1 MDRRTFLKTAGIG
14 SAAAML
20 SPFGGC
26 QFFEKRKPNIIF
38 IMADDLGYGEL
49 GCYGQE
55 KIRTPNIDRLAAEGM
70 KFTQLYA
77 GSPVCA
83 PSRCTLLTGKHTGHA
98 YIRGNDEMPERGDV
112 WHDPNLEGQ
121 RPLLPNTTTIGTLLQ
136 EAGYKTAA
144 IGKWGLGGP
153 GSTGHPNK
161 QGFDF
166 FYGYLCQR
174 VAHNYYPTHLW
185 RNEEKDIL
193 EGNEYFLPHQ
203 KFPADADPNDP
214 KAYEKYRGKHYSM
227 DYLTKEALNF
237 IQENKDQPFFLY
249 LPYTVPHLALQ
260 VPDDSL
266 EEYLGEFPETPYLG
280 NRGYLPQRMPHAA
293 YAAMI
298 TRMDRDIGKILAL
311 LKKLGLDEDTLIF
324 FTSDNGATFQGIGGA
339 DPAFF
344 KSNAPFRGFKQDVYE
359 GGIRVPMV
367 ARWKGKIEP
376 RAMTDHISAFW
387 DVMPTLAELVGMK
400 PPNDIDGI
408 SFLPTLLGKNQKQKK
423 HDYLYWEYAGRKQAV
438 RMGNW
443 KGVRLRPSKPIQL
456 YDLSKDI
463 REENDVAQNY
473 PDVVRQIEAIMIEGR
488 TESKLFPL
496 VKE

>member
-1 MDRRTFLKTAGIG
+1 MDRRTFLKTAGLG
-14 SAAAML
+14 SAAAMF
-20 SPFGGC
+20 SPLDGC

-98 YIRGNDEMPERGDV
+98 YIRGNDEMSERGDV

-136 EAGYKTAA
+136 EADYKTAA

-193 EGNEYFLPHQ
+193 EGNEYFFPHQ

-214 KAYEKYRGKHYSM
+214 KAYEKYRGKQYSM
-227 DYLTKEALNF
+227 DLLTKEALNF
-237 IQENKDQPFFLY
+237 IRENHNRPFFLY

-266 EEYLGEFPETPYLG
+266 QEYLGKFPEKPYLG
-280 NRGYLPQRMPHAA
+280 NRGYLPQRTPHAA

-298 TRMDRDIGKILAL
+298 TRMDRDIGKILSL
-311 LKKLGLDEDTLIF
+311 LKKLGLEEDTLIF

-359 GGIRVPMV
+359 GGIRVPMI
-367 ARWKGKIEP
+367 ACALEGENCSGNGHRSYLRFLGCD
-376 RAMTDHISAFW
+376 AY
-387 DVMPTLAELVGMK
+387 
-400 PPNDIDGI
+400 IDGVGWGETARRYRWHLF
-408 SFLPTLLGKNQKQKK
+408 SAGFAGEKSK
-423 HDYLYWEYAGRKQAV
+423 AGR
-438 RMGNW
+438 
-443 KGVRLRPSKPIQL
+443 
-456 YDLSKDI
+456 
-463 REENDVAQNY
+463 
-473 PDVVRQIEAIMIEGR
+473 
-488 TESKLFPL
+488 T
-496 VKE
+496 